1 MLSTV
6 AAAMNDYVKAYAGL
20 LHAAAAGSA
29 APAKAPA
36 PAPAPAGDGPLSA
49 VDEPFLQEYM
59 AYRIAKVPARAPI

>member
-36 PAPAPAGDGPLSA
+36 PAAAGDGPLSA